1 MCFDGGWQ
9 KLTEHGRQ
17 GMRPLAAC
25 NGVTEIGDCGYDRVA
40 RLTSPFFHAC
50 LAYISLLLSAAAVQ
64 FKLIKQLSLS
74 ESGPLTSL
82 RLKVNHDHTWGV
94 YPYI

>member
-1 MCFDGGWQ
+1 MLLTLQAIYVTRPLLLESTVQLSNRCCMCFDGGLQ

-17 GMRPLAAC
+17 GMQPLAAC

-50 LAYISLLLSAAAVQ
+50 LAYISLLLSAAAV
-64 FKLIKQLSLS
+64 
-74 ESGPLTSL
+74 
-82 RLKVNHDHTWGV
+82 
-94 YPYI
+94 